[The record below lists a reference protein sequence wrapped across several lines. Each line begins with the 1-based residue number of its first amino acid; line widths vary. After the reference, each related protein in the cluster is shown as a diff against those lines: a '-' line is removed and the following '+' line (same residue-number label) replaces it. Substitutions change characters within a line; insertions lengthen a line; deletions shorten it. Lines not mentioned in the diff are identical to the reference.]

1 MAGAEALLEQ
11 HQEHKGE
18 IEARADSFAQTAE
31 TGQRLLDEDID
42 NADEIRQC
50 LQVKKSQFSENNEHF
65 FVKLECIYMLNKF
78 VVLFFRIWPPSR
90 RI

>member
-31 TGQRLLDEDID
+31 TGQRLLDDGIEDS
-42 NADEIRQC
+42 DEIRQC
-50 LQVKKSQFSENNEHF
+50 LQV
-65 FVKLECIYMLNKF
+65 
-78 VVLFFRIWPPSR
+78 
-90 RI
+90 